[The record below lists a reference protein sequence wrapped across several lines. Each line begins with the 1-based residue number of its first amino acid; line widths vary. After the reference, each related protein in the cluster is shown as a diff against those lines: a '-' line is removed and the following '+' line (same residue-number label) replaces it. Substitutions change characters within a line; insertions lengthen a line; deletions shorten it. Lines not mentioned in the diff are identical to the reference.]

1 MASLSS
7 RAAEPPQVE
16 DPGVLSRWASAA
28 TGIYSGGKLAAGA
41 EGGTRRAEPQKKV
54 RSASGES
61 RISFSFFQQCQSRT
75 RCRARHFVKFFLSA
89 LVKVAR

>member
-7 RAAEPPQVE
+7 RAAGPPQVE

-54 RSASGES
+54 EARLASHSLGRSVFAP
-61 RISFSFFQQCQSRT
+61 R
-75 RCRARHFVKFFLSA
+75 FLSFCSPTS
-89 LVKVAR
+89 KVARIGEEER

>member
-7 RAAEPPQVE
+7 RAAGPPQVE

-41 EGGTRRAEPQKKV
+41 EPGGRNPKRRASRWRGNAFVLVFSPV
-54 RSASGES
+54 RE
-61 RISFSFFQQCQSRT
+61 
-75 RCRARHFVKFFLSA
+75 FFLYSQSCICEG
-89 LVKVAR
+89 LPPGEER